1 MLIFACAHVNTHMVG
16 GNTLFKGGNTHVV
29 GGNTPL
35 RYVLILT
42 CWNHLELLSIFN
54 LAVLIMEDN
63 LNTSE
68 LQSLMMEE

>member
-1 MLIFACAHVNTHMVG
+1 MLIPSWWVVIPFSRVVIP
-16 GNTLFKGGNTHVV
+16 HVV

-42 CWNHLELLSIFN
+42 SFVLILTCWNHLELLSIFSF
-54 LAVLIMEDN
+54 AVLIMEDN